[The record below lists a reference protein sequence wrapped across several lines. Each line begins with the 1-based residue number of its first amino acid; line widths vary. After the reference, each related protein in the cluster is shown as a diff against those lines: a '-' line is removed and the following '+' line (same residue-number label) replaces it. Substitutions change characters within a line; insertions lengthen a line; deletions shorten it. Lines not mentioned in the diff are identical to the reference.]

1 MTQNLVTSVLGFALL
16 SQTSNGLKLETLNS
30 RCDGEQICRL
40 YEGYNFTGDAWDI
53 CPIDLNPSQDP
64 INLAQNLG
72 FTGSALSWKCYK

>member
-30 RCDGEQICRL
+30 RCDGDQICRL

-53 CPIDLNPSQDP
+53 CP
-64 INLAQNLG
+64 
-72 FTGSALSWKCYK
+72 